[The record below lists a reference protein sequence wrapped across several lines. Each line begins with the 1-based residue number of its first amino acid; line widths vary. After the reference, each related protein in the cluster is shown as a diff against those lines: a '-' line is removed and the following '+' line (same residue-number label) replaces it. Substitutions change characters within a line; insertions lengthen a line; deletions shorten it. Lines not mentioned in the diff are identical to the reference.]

1 MEVSTA
7 MIHRTNKEVSRIN
20 KFIYTKM
27 NFLKGKLTYLLAVS
41 AVSWGVT
48 GYLMGWTD
56 VDTAMKVIWVGLDA
70 FGLRRA
76 VN

>member
-1 MEVSTA
+1 
-7 MIHRTNKEVSRIN
+7 
-20 KFIYTKM
+20 M
-27 NFLKGKLTYLLAVS
+27 NFLKGKLTYLLAVT
-41 AVSWGVT
+41 AVLWGVT

-56 VDTAMKVIWVGLDA
+56 GDTAMKVIWIGLAA